1 MTQIAVVGTKDGW
14 SSEKLTD
21 TVAQITGRRIF
32 VEMEKIRIDLDDGH
46 AWSGDVD
53 LMEMDA
59 IMIKKV
65 GTRYSPDLLDRLE
78 LLRYIHNAGV
88 PVFSAPERLLRVVD
102 RLSCTVTIKS
112 AGIPM
117 PPTTVTE
124 DLDAACAAVTSYGQ
138 AVAKPLYTSKARG
151 MLLLESGPNLKTAL
165 AAYKEENSIFYIQ
178 QKIDIKEHDLGIA
191 FLGGRYLTTYAR
203 EKTNDAWHTT
213 TRSGGRYVC
222 VDPPDAIIDLAH
234 RAQALFGLDFTC
246 VDVAL
251 TGNGPVV
258 FEVSAFGGFRGIE
271 EARGL
276 DPARLYAEY
285 VLKRIGHAD

>member
-1 MTQIAVVGTKDGW
+1 MTKIAVVGTKDGW

-21 TVAQITGRRIF
+21 TVAQATGRRIF
-32 VEMEKIRIDLDDGH
+32 VEMEKTRIDLEGGH
-46 AWSGDVD
+46 AWSGDID

-78 LLRYIHNAGV
+78 LLRYVNNAGV
-88 PVFSAPERLLRVVD
+88 PVFSAPERLIRVVD
-102 RLSCTVTIKS
+102 RLSCTVSMKS

-117 PPTTVTE
+117 PPTTITE
-124 DLDAACAAVTSYGQ
+124 ALDAACAAVTSYGQ
-138 AVAKPLYTSKARG
+138 AVVKPLYTSKARG
-151 MLLLESGPNLKTAL
+151 MLLLESGPNLETVL
-165 AAYKEENSIFYIQ
+165 AEYKEENSIFYIQ
-178 QKIDIKEHDLGIA
+178 KKIDIKEHDLGIA

-203 EKTNDAWHTT
+203 KKTNNAWHTT
-213 TRSGGRYVC
+213 TRSGGRYVR

-251 TGNGPVV
+251 TENGPVV

-276 DPARLYAEY
+276 DPATLYTEY